1 MHLCVVGTVSSINN
15 TVGEAPD
22 TQIKLPRSTHMT
34 FTEKNKWRTG
44 QDPTWTLSVFVI
56 NMSLNFSKMEVRCVK

>member
-1 MHLCVVGTVSSINN
+1 MHLYVVGTVSSINN

-34 FTEKNKWRTG
+34 FTEKTNG
-44 QDPTWTLSVFVI
+44 EQDRIQLGLCPFL
-56 NMSLNFSKMEVRCVK
+56 